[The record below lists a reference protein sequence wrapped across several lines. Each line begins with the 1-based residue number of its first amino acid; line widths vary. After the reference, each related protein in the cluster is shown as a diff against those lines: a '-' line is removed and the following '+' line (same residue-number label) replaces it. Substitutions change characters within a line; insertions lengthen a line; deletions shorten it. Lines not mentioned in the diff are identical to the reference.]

1 MKVLLWLWR
10 LCLAFITGKVART
23 GVLYTCQEYQRIK
36 AMAGN
41 GGHTSMHV
49 LLCTVCAY
57 PDNIFM
63 QVHTEDFVSRFSS
76 GTLSEMEM
84 RRIGFGEVTRHAD
97 LIERTKA
104 EVACTLPCLSE
115 LKARDLVQAPCM

>member
-1 MKVLLWLWR
+1 MPSFHYRV
-10 LCLAFITGKVART
+10 AFITGKVANIFVQNIIT
-23 GVLYTCQEYQRIK
+23 LK
-36 AMAGN
+36 ARARSFSHMSV
-41 GGHTSMHV
+41 HM
-49 LLCTVCAY
+49 LLCTVRAY
-57 PDNIFM
+57 PDNTFM

-104 EVACTLPCLSE
+104 EVAGTLPCLSE
-115 LKARDLVQAPCM
+115 LKAHEPMIAPCMNTST